1 MRIRPL
7 SLLLAPALLAA
18 PALAQEPCLVQKGG
32 GLGKPASFEISGGD
46 PFDFW
51 FLLFAVSEAPT
62 VAFGANLDIPIDLF
76 QFSLDVGAFGFLDAN
91 GAGGF
96 ATTVPANP
104 SFAGSNFRAQAALGF
119 LPDDQTNLTRLV
131 LSQPQTFRPTVAAP
145 SALASL
151 AGGVVLPGDK
161 GALEFVGGSG
171 LTSTTF
177 DPRLEEWTDGVLPF
191 AAPSL
196 TTSTKLADGRVLFA
210 GGLDIVS
217 GAPTNQAFVYDPSTG
232 TSLAVTMNNA
242 RLGHSATL
250 LNNGKVFVAGGLQ
263 TIGIDLSD
271 PASLLDPA
279 TLLGLANDIQ
289 ATTELFDPL
298 TNTFTPAA
306 NMPEKRVLHTATLR
320 QNGNVLL
327 AGGISVIPFINVPTV
342 SSTANDYNPN
352 TNAFPFFPAFM
363 GTARAGH
370 EAVATPDGRVLMIG
384 GLTADFSTFLTTGNV
399 ADIVVSS
406 VASIERFTANVIGGS
421 FAVVG
426 ALQEGRALCS
436 ALLLPGS
443 QVLVAGGFALDLTD
457 PLAPLIGASN
467 AADLYR
473 GVNDVIA
480 VGDLATPRTLPLMV
494 RLDTGAVLVAGG
506 LAGGAEIYQP

>member
-1 MRIRPL
+1 MR
-7 SLLLAPALLAA
+7 SSLAA
-18 PALAQEPCLVQKGG
+18 LVAPVLLSSFAAAQEPCLVQTGG
-32 GLGKPASFEISGGD
+32 AIGKQATWSITEGTPG
-46 PFDFW
+46 DFW
-51 FLLFAVSEAPT
+51 FLLFAVTEAPT
-62 VAFGANLDIPIDLF
+62 PAFGANLLIPIDLF
-76 QFSLDVGAFGFLDAN
+76 QFSIDVGAFGFLDGN

-96 ATTVPANP
+96 SATVPNSP
-104 SFAGSNFRAQAALGF
+104 SFVGEVFRAQAALGF
-119 LPDDQTNLTRLV
+119 LPSDQTNLTRLPI
-131 LSQPQTFRPTVAAP
+131 SAPQTFRPTFAAP
-145 SALASL
+145 SGLASL

-171 LTSTTF
+171 LVSTTF
-177 DPRLEEWTDGVLPF
+177 DPRLEEFTDGVLPF
-191 AAPSL
+191 AASSL
-196 TTSTKLADGRVLFA
+196 TTSTRLADGRVLFA
-210 GGLDIVS
+210 GGLDLLT
-217 GAPTNQAFVYDPSTG
+217 GAPTNQAFVFDPSNG
-232 TSLAVTMNNA
+232 TSLSVTMVNA

-250 LNNGKVFVAGGLQ
+250 LNNGKVLLAGGLA
-263 TIGIDLSD
+263 TIGLDLSN
-271 PASLLDPA
+271 PATLLDPA

-298 TNTFTPAA
+298 TNTFAAAA

-384 GLTADFSTFLTTGNV
+384 GLTADFTTFLTSGNI
-399 ADIVVSS
+399 ADITVSS
-406 VASIERFTANVIGGS
+406 VATIERFTANFIGGS
-421 FAVVG
+421 FANVG
-426 ALQEGRALCS
+426 TLQEGRALCS
-436 ALLLPGS
+436 AILLPNNH
-443 QVLVAGGFALDLTD
+443 VLVAGGFVLDLSD
-457 PLAPLIGASN
+457 PLAPVIGNSN
-467 AADLYR
+467 AADVYR

-480 VGDLATPRTLPLMV
+480 VGDMAAARILPIMAK
-494 RLDTGAVLVAGG
+494 LDTGAVLVAGG